1 MEKNAKIKK
10 LQEIKSRME
19 RDKTLPLRKGAT
31 NLVFGEGNPNAK
43 IFFLGEGPGYW
54 EDAKGRPFVGNAG
67 ALLNQLLYSI
77 KLPRQDVFIT
87 NIICFRPPANR
98 DPLPEEIAA
107 FAPYIDAIITT
118 VNPGVIV
125 TLGRFSMAKFLPGA
139 KISLVH
145 GEPHG
150 VDWKGRELTVVPMYH
165 PAAAL
170 RSGEILRQIK
180 ADFAQLP
187 DIIKEALKV
196 KAAQMN
202 LI

>member
-1 MEKNAKIKK
+1 
-10 LQEIKSRME
+10 ME

>member
-125 TLGRFSMAKFLPGA
+125 TLGRFSMAKFLSGA